1 MKSSTKFWRIYHD
14 RNRKKTI
21 YGVVNV
27 LMLLLNEDAK
37 AAAAAA
43 QAAAPTAAP
52 PQEQAL
58 VLCTAQNNTPGS
70 PEVKEE
76 IEKARKAFLRS
87 NKKEIDKMPMELQ
100 AKIRKA
106 LLRDPRYHNGVY
118 EKRATIEGVQI
129 YACSKSAAECERI
142 FIAELTTQFAQELA
156 GETKQRVVVPSN
168 FHEFALFYLERVKKR
183 TTVQR
188 TYESILNRYKNHVQD
203 KLKRLP
209 LRAVTTEIL
218 QDLIDGIDAAGLG
231 KTAED
236 VRSLLNGIFEY
247 ALARGLIRI
256 NPMAAVILLPHE
268 REHGTALTLDE
279 QKLLLETTAGTEY
292 QTMFAVALFTGIRPY
307 EYETASLHGQM
318 IIAQNCKRKTA
329 ILGKIEW
336 KRIPVCPMLAPFL
349 AGLEDIELYS
359 ADTMRRKFH
368 AILPNHTLKDLR
380 RTFYSMCDNLKVDQ
394 RAKKEMVG
402 HAKDALEEAY
412 QELSDDFLIE
422 EAQKIVTKL
431 HVEPITPISPP
442 KKDRFGLARKAGKQQ
457 KPRFTPKK

>member
-1 MKSSTKFWRIYHD
+1 
-14 RNRKKTI
+14 
-21 YGVVNV
+21 
-27 LMLLLNEDAK
+27 
-37 AAAAAA
+37 
-43 QAAAPTAAP
+43 
-52 PQEQAL
+52 
-58 VLCTAQNNTPGS
+58 
-70 PEVKEE
+70 
-76 IEKARKAFLRS
+76 
-87 NKKEIDKMPMELQ
+87 
-100 AKIRKA
+100 
-106 LLRDPRYHNGVY
+106 
-118 EKRATIEGVQI
+118 
-129 YACSKSAAECERI
+129 
-142 FIAELTTQFAQELA
+142 
-156 GETKQRVVVPSN
+156 
-168 FHEFALFYLERVKKR
+168 
-183 TTVQR
+183 
-188 TYESILNRYKNHVQD
+188 
-203 KLKRLP
+203 
-209 LRAVTTEIL
+209 
-218 QDLIDGIDAAGLG
+218 
-231 KTAED
+231 
-236 VRSLLNGIFEY
+236 
-247 ALARGLIRI
+247 
-256 NPMAAVILLPHE
+256 MAAVILLPHE

-329 ILGKIEW
+329 ILGKVEW